1 MKRISLTIVV
11 LAAIVLSVKPL
22 SAQKDV
28 DSKNTAA
35 VANLVNGINSENKG
49 LQRSSIYLAGRDRV
63 TGSVD
68 ALIEKLNNEEDPS
81 TRLLIAVSLYE
92 IRDPLGLDAIKELS
106 VKDKSE
112 KVRSISSLMYSE
124 YAKSTDV
131 KFVTVNNNSSGK

>member
-92 IRDPLGLDAIKELS
+92 IRDPRGLDAIKELS